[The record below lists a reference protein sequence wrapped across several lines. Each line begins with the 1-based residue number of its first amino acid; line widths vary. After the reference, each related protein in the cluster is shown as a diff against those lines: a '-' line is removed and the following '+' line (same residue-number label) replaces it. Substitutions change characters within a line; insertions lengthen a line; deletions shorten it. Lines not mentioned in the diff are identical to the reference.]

1 MLVIHRL
8 RNKGRASSD
17 DRGAAL
23 VAVLIVMVVGVIVA
37 VIVAGAV
44 LFVIQSNASNKSS
57 TQAFVAAESGRD
69 AMLSAIVANHCT
81 LSIPDA
87 TSSPFYYSV
96 SATVGPDE
104 SHLTDA
110 CLSADK
116 NATIKIVA
124 SGRGADGSHTTIES
138 VYNRPVTIPPSPGGT
153 MSYFDGSFLATQ
165 SNYTGDLVIRSGPYA
180 CNSHSTING
189 DLWVP
194 NGTVDLSADCT
205 INGSVY
211 ALGDITATGGNG
223 ATVKGNLI
231 TAGNVNLSA
240 NSFALGT
247 ASDPT
252 TGNVYADGTFTL
264 GNKPTILGAYVT
276 GRAATLGKAVGRP
289 AVSVQNCATTPAP
302 AANASLCGTPV
313 ATPGTDRT
321 IPSLATVTTM
331 TQWRNLGTVRAA
343 WGSNVQWQVGPCG
356 GQDVSGMLAAAP
368 TAPNTRLGI
377 DYSACTGAVTVRIAA
392 TALSNDAVFLV
403 PPGSRMTVNVTGSL
417 TSGAAPDLSNAP
429 QLFFVHA
436 DGNLNDTAP
445 TCVSGSA
452 SDALSLPATVQARLM
467 FYTPCG
473 LNNSSQN
480 GLVFKGQFYANN
492 DGSAH
497 WVHPDFTCT
506 TMSWSPVIDLG
517 CKVAASVADPG
528 PTSTIVL
535 PPSLNTQREI

>member
-1 MLVIHRL
+1 MLVIRRL
-8 RNKGRASSD
+8 LNRDRSSD
-17 DRGAAL
+17 ERGAAL
-23 VAVLIVMVVGVIVA
+23 VAVLIVMVVGVVA
-37 VIVAGAV
+37 ATLVAAAV
-44 LFVIQSNASNKSS
+44 LFTAQSNASNRSS

-69 AMLSAIVANHCT
+69 AMLAAIVANHCT
-81 LSIPDA
+81 LAISDA
-87 TSSPFYYSV
+87 ASAPYYYSV
-96 SATVGPDE
+96 SATVGADE
-104 SHLTDA
+104 DHLTDT
-110 CLSADK
+110 CMSADK

-124 SGRGADGSHTTIES
+124 SGRGDDGSHTTIEAF
-138 VYNRPVTIPPSPGGT
+138 YNRPVTIPPSPGGT

-165 SNYTGDLVIRSGPYA
+165 SNYTGDLVIRTGPYA

-205 INGSVY
+205 INGNVY
-211 ALGDITATGGNG
+211 ALGDITATGGSG

-231 TAGNVNLSA
+231 TAGKVNLTA
-240 NSFALGT
+240 NGFALGT
-247 ASDPT
+247 AADAA
-252 TGNVYADGTFTL
+252 TGNIYADGTLDL
-264 GNKPTILGAYVT
+264 GNKPTVTGAYIT
-276 GRAATLGKAVGRP
+276 GKAATLGKPVGRP
-289 AVSVQNCATTPAP
+289 ATSVQNCATTPIP
-302 AANASLCGTPV
+302 AANASLCGTPA

-356 GQDVSGMLAAAP
+356 GQDVSGLLTAAL
-368 TAPNTRLGI
+368 TAPNTRVGI
-377 DYSACTGAVTVRIAA
+377 DYSTCTGPVTVRIAA
-392 TALSNDAVFLV
+392 AALSHDAVFLIA
-403 PPGSRMTVNVTGSL
+403 PGSKMTVNVTGSL
-417 TSGAAPDLSNAP
+417 TSSSAPDLSDAP
-429 QLFFVHA
+429 QLFFAHA

-445 TCVSGSA
+445 TCSSGSA

-480 GLVFKGQFYANN
+480 GLIFKGQFYANN

-506 TMSWSPVIDLG
+506 MMSWNPVIDLG
-517 CKVAASVADPG
+517 CKVAASVANPG
-528 PTSTIVL
+528 PTSTVVL
-535 PPSLNTQREI
+535 PPSLNKQRELG